1 MTLALVYYF
10 VSRGRLKMSVP
21 SDAKLE
27 RALREAVRDVYRNGD
42 LENLTVK
49 RIRKVV
55 QEKLALEEDFFKSND
70 QWKEESKSVIQSE
83 VVCIAAY
90 SCNRMHPSK
99 HADRGKDAH
108 DGADGDSQAEAAPPL
123 SSARVNVSKPA
134 AKARQSQ
141 VQQASTNS
149 MASKPNKK
157 RKLSPA
163 DGEEPKKQRLTAKPG
178 KSAEAEADDD
188 AASSRA
194 SSTMVEYHEDEAGDK
209 VKESE
214 SEMSVVLDEDPKA
227 PKKKRRRRSE
237 SKQSASGQAKTSKKR
252 KSSEGPGDPDAE
264 EIKRLQGWLI
274 KCGIRKMWY
283 KELAPHDGSKAKIKH
298 LKDMLAD
305 AGMNGRYS
313 KEKADS
319 IREERE
325 LKADLEAVQQGDK
338 AWGKAEEENDGP
350 DGGAEGSRPKR
361 RLAKG
366 LQGLDFL
373 NDDDGEETD

>member
-1 MTLALVYYF
+1 
-10 VSRGRLKMSVP
+10 MSVP
-21 SDAKLE
+21 SHAKLE
-27 RALREAVRDVYRNGD
+27 RALREAVRDVYKNGD

-49 RIRKVV
+49 RIRKAV
-55 QEKLALEEDFFKSND
+55 QEKLALEEDFFKTND
-70 QWKEESKSVIQSE
+70 HWKDESKSVIQSE
-83 VVCIAAY
+83 V
-90 SCNRMHPSK
+90 
-99 HADRGKDAH
+99 DAH
-108 DGADGDSQAEAAPPL
+108 DGADVDSQAEAASLNGQL
-123 SSARVNVSKPA
+123 SPARVPVSKSA
-134 AKARQSQ
+134 AKAREAQLQ
-141 VQQASTNS
+141 RASPDS
-149 MASKPNKK
+149 IASKPKKK

-163 DGEEPKKQRLTAKPG
+163 DGEEPKKQRLTAKPSVKHSQKPS
-178 KSAEAEADDD
+178 KSAEAEADDE

-194 SSTMVEYHEDEAGDK
+194 SSTMVEYHDGEAGDK

-227 PKKKRRRRSE
+227 PKKKRRRKSE
-237 SKQSASGQAKTSKKR
+237 SKQSASGQAKTSKKS

-298 LKDMLAD
+298 LKEMLAD

-325 LKADLEAVQQGDK
+325 LKADLEAVQQGEK

>member
-1 MTLALVYYF
+1 M
-10 VSRGRLKMSVP
+10 
-21 SDAKLE
+21 E
-27 RALREAVRDVYRNGD
+27 RREQKRD
-42 LENLTVK
+42 T
-49 RIRKVV
+49 IRSCRYSW
-55 QEKLALEEDFFKSND
+55 DRTHP
-70 QWKEESKSVIQSE
+70 
-83 VVCIAAY
+83 AAY
-90 SCNRMHPSK
+90 
-99 HADRGKDAH
+99 ADGGKDAH
-108 DGADGDSQAEAAPPL
+108 DHVDGDSQAEASSPNGRLSPPR
-123 SSARVNVSKPA
+123 ANVSKPA
-134 AKARQSQ
+134 AKER
-141 VQQASTNS
+141 QASLQR
-149 MASKPNKK
+149 ASTDSIASTRKKK

-163 DGEEPKKQRLTAKPG
+163 DGEEPKKQRLTAKPNVKHLQKPG
-178 KSAEAEADDD
+178 KSAEADSDDD

-194 SSTMVEYHEDEAGDK
+194 SSTMIDNHEDKAR
-209 VKESE
+209 ESE

-227 PKKKRRRRSE
+227 PKKKRRRKSE

-298 LKDMLAD
+298 LKEMLAD

-338 AWGKAEEENDGP
+338 AWGKAEEEEDGS
-350 DGGAEGSRPKR
+350 DGRAEGGRPKR